1 MRWREA
7 LSLCVVMG
15 CTEAKPVSDA
25 SPPSQPARV
34 AAAVDSVPLT
44 SSRTPAPICSDT
56 NETAALRCAQGA
68 VARHGDTLLFR
79 DAHGRHLVRVSNHVE
94 GEQFLQF
101 RYYGRMARPD
111 GGHLHIL
118 DIHGYES
125 GAVELIADDSGDSV
139 TVPGYPIPSPDGL
152 RFASSAASYETCEG
166 TTVLEVW
173 RLVGGAPLREFTVAP
188 FDCTRDTG
196 WWSTDETWRSP
207 DTLSFIRHV
216 LPTDRERHKA
226 GASDT
231 TNALLVRR
239 ASGCALDTASA
250 ASIPR
255 APSDSLDQ

>member
-7 LSLCVVMG
+7 FALCAVTG
-15 CTEAKPVSDA
+15 CTEAKTVSNA
-25 SPPSQPARV
+25 SSSSQPARV
-34 AAAVDSVPLT
+34 AVAIDSVPVS
-44 SSRTPAPICSDT
+44 SSRPPVPICSDT

-68 VARHGDTLLFR
+68 VERRGDTLVFR
-79 DAHGRHLVRVSNHVE
+79 DAHGRHVVRVSNLVD

-101 RYYGRMARPD
+101 RYHGRMARPD

-139 TVPGYPIPSPDGL
+139 TVPGYPILSPDGL
-152 RFASSAASYETCEG
+152 RFATSAASYETCEG

-188 FDCTRDTG
+188 FDCMRDVG
-196 WWSTDETWRSP
+196 WWSTDETWRSR

-216 LPTDRERHKA
+216 LPTDSVRYKRGSSA
-226 GASDT
+226 T

-239 ASGCALDTASA
+239 ATDWALDSASA
-250 ASIPR
+250 SSVPR
-255 APSDSLDQ
+255 VPSDSLDY